1 MGETSD
7 GKNGNRNTKN
17 GKNNSGAFSSLFQ
30 QKGNSTSR
38 LVFHSVFISQQ
49 KIANCDP
56 AGNGQVNYRQTA
68 RLCSDVLGIR

>member
-30 QKGNSTSR
+30 HPDLMYVKEIWWRALRNLG
-38 LVFHSVFISQQ
+38 FI
-49 KIANCDP
+49 
-56 AGNGQVNYRQTA
+56 TFE
-68 RLCSDVLGIR
+68 